1 MEKESEKNSEL
12 LILLETKKQTEILN
26 GIYKNIKFF
35 FWLTI
40 IYLTIIFIV
49 LAKVYGVFD
58 GATDSYMDATMDA
71 YEETTVEGDG
81 DGVLEYDNEPSY

>member
-26 GIYKNIKFF
+26 GIYQNIKFF

-49 LAKVYGVFD
+49 LAKFYGVFD
-58 GATDSYMDATMDA
+58 GGSDASMDATGMSTDDWDEA
-71 YEETTVEGDG
+71 TENWNADEESN
-81 DGVLEYDNEPSY
+81 Y